1 MPDGRKDCD
10 MTTTTI
16 RGVVFDWA
24 GTIVDFGSLAPMG
37 AFVRLF
43 ANHGI
48 EISIAQAR
56 VPMGLPKLA
65 HIEVLGAM
73 PGIAAQWQLVKGR
86 SFTADDA
93 AALLQEFVPM
103 SAASALEH
111 SDFIPGFLDSY
122 AWLKQQ
128 DIGVATTT
136 GYTRFIMEPLIAK
149 AALAGFAPARTIC
162 CDDVAHS
169 RPSPLGMQECMAS
182 LGLDGQA
189 DRVVKVDDTAPG
201 LQEGIN
207 AGCWTVG
214 VAASGNALGWSWDQ
228 WVHASE
234 DEREHALVA
243 ARAALRDAGAHVVVD
258 SVADLRVALSAI
270 EFCIAAG
277 ETP

>member
-1 MPDGRKDCD
+1 
-10 MTTTTI
+10 MTTATVTTAI
-16 RGVVFDWA
+16 RAVVFDWA

-48 EISIAQAR
+48 TISIAQAR

-65 HIEVLGAM
+65 HIEALGAM
-73 PGIAAQWQLVKGR
+73 PEIAAQWQRAKGHTFG
-86 SFTADDA
+86 SQDA

-103 SAASALEH
+103 SAASALEY
-111 SDFIPGFLDSY
+111 SDFIPGFLDIY
-122 AWLKQQ
+122 AWLQQ
-128 DIGVATTT
+128 YNIGVATTT

-149 AALAGFAPARTIC
+149 AARAGFIPARTIC

-169 RPSPLGMQECMAS
+169 RPSPIGMQECMAT
-182 LGLDGQA
+182 LGLTGHSA
-189 DRVVKVDDTAPG
+189 AVVKVDDTGPG

-234 DEREHALVA
+234 DEREHALVE
-243 ARAALRDAGAHVVVD
+243 ARATLRDAGAHVVVD
-258 SVADLRVALSAI
+258 SVADLPAALSAI
-270 EFCIAAG
+270 EVCIAAG

>member
-1 MPDGRKDCD
+1 

-16 RGVVFDWA
+16 RAVVFDWA

-48 EISIAQAR
+48 QISIAQAR

-65 HIEVLGAM
+65 HIAALGAM

-86 SFTADDA
+86 DFSAQDA
-93 AALLQEFVPM
+93 AALLKEFVPM
-103 SAASALEH
+103 SAASAMEH

-122 AWLKQQ
+122 AWLQEHH
-128 DIGVATTT
+128 IGVATTT

-149 AALAGFAPARTIC
+149 AARAGFCPTRTVC

-169 RPSPLGMQECMAS
+169 RPSPLGMQECMAA
-182 LGLDGQA
+182 LGLVGQSSA
-189 DRVVKVDDTAPG
+189 VVKVDDTAPG
-201 LQEGIN
+201 LQEGLN

-214 VAASGNALGWSWDQ
+214 VAASGNALGWNWDQ

-234 DEREHALVA
+234 DEREHVLAD
-243 ARAALRDAGAHVVVD
+243 ARAALRSAGAHEVID
-258 SVADLRVALSAI
+258 SVAHLRAALAAI
-270 EFCIAAG
+270 EARVAAG